1 MKDLFDLSTIGQLV
15 VAFVV
20 VFILIFLAFWALR
33 RFGGTRI
40 GGASRG
46 RQPRLAVIDAAAV
59 DGRRRLVL
67 IRRDNVEHLVMIGG
81 PTDVVIEQNIVR
93 AVPVAP
99 ARDMTGRPPGAPE
112 PRVEAPAPEPAP
124 RPPRVAAADDGWPG
138 EPPPRPQRPEV
149 SWTGPAEPPLRP
161 YRAPPPADDVR
172 PPPPEPRAPRIEPS
186 LRGPPTPRADAR
198 PEPPARVEP
207 PVRNE
212 RREPS
217 LRPPAPEAP
226 PPAPAPTV
234 AGDKPTSEPTT
245 VARTPP
251 LAPDANLADMAQRL
265 EAALRRPIR
274 PSGER
279 AGEAGAKPA
288 GNEPSSRPAPPA
300 SASPAASGNEAAGGK
315 NDSSGSKEGTN
326 QTNPPRASAAESKSA
341 SPKSVLDSLEE
352 EMASLLGRPA
362 GKE

>member
-1 MKDLFDLSTIGQLV
+1 MENLFGEFPLV
-15 VAFVV
+15 KLLIAFAI
-20 VFILIFLAFWALR
+20 VFVLIIATFWLLR

-99 ARDMTGRPPGAPE
+99 ARDATARPPGAPE
-112 PRVEAPAPEPAP
+112 PRAETPAAEPTPAPAP
-124 RPPRVAAADDGWPG
+124 RPPRPTTDDGWPG
-138 EPPPRPQRPEV
+138 EPPLRSQRPEAT
-149 SWTGPAEPPLRP
+149 WAGPAEPALRP
-161 YRAPPPADDVR
+161 FRPTPPPEDTRAPTA
-172 PPPPEPRAPRIEPS
+172 EPRAPRLEPS
-186 LRGPPTPRADAR
+186 LRGAAAPRADSAAR
-198 PEPPARVEP
+198 NEPAGRG
-207 PVRNE
+207 E
-212 RREPS
+212 RREPT
-217 LRPPAPEAP
+217 LRPPTPEAP
-226 PPAPAPTV
+226 PTAPAAAP
-234 AGDKPTSEPTT
+234 AADKPSEPTT

-279 AGEAGAKPA
+279 AADAGAKPA
-288 GNEPSSRPAPPA
+288 PSVEPSSRPAPPA
-300 SASPAASGNEAAGGK
+300 PGTPAASGNDTSGGK
-315 NDSSGSKEGTN
+315 EGG
-326 QTNPPRASAAESKSA
+326 NPSTPPKGPANESKPA

-352 EMASLLGRPA
+352 EMASLLGRPV

>member
-1 MKDLFDLSTIGQLV
+1 MENLFGEFPLV
-15 VAFVV
+15 KLLIAFAI
-20 VFILIFLAFWALR
+20 VFILIVATFWLLR

-81 PTDVVIEQNIVR
+81 PSDVVIEQNIVR

-99 ARDMTGRPPGAPE
+99 ARDAPGRPPGAPE
-112 PRVEAPAPEPAP
+112 PRAETPAAEPAP
-124 RPPRVAAADDGWPG
+124 RPPRPTVGDDGWPG
-138 EPPPRPQRPEV
+138 EPPLRPQRPEAT
-149 SWTGPAEPPLRP
+149 WAGPAEPPLRP
-161 YRAPPPADDVR
+161 YRPAPPPEDAR
-172 PPPPEPRAPRIEPS
+172 PPTAEPRPPRLEPS
-186 LRGPPTPRADAR
+186 LRGGPTPRVDTAR
-198 PEPPARVEP
+198 GEPPARG
-207 PVRNE
+207 E

-217 LRPPAPEAP
+217 LRSPAPEAP
-226 PPAPAPTV
+226 PTAPAPAA
-234 AGDKPTSEPTT
+234 AGDKPSEPAT
-245 VARTPP
+245 VTRPPP

-274 PSGER
+274 PTGER
-279 AGEAGAKPA
+279 AADAGAKSAPTV
-288 GNEPSSRPAPPA
+288 EPSARPAPP
-300 SASPAASGNEAAGGK
+300 SPAAATPAAPGNESGDKGDKENPRPAA
-315 NDSSGSKEGTN
+315 T
-326 QTNPPRASAAESKSA
+326 PPRAAATESKPA

>member
-1 MKDLFDLSTIGQLV
+1 METLFGELPLV
-15 VAFVV
+15 KLLIAFAI
-20 VFILIFLAFWALR
+20 VFILIVATFWLLR

-81 PTDVVIEQNIVR
+81 PSDVVIEQNIVR

-99 ARDMTGRPPGAPE
+99 ARDAAGRPPGAPE
-112 PRVEAPAPEPAP
+112 PRVETPAAEPAP
-124 RPPRVAAADDGWPG
+124 RPPRSAADDGWPG
-138 EPPPRPQRPEV
+138 EPPPRPPRPEATWV
-149 SWTGPAEPPLRP
+149 GPAEPALRP
-161 YRAPPPADDVR
+161 YRPAPPPEDARLPTAEPR
-172 PPPPEPRAPRIEPS
+172 PPRVEPS
-186 LRGPPTPRADAR
+186 LRGAPTPRVDAGPR
-198 PEPPARVEP
+198 PEPPARG
-207 PVRNE
+207 E

-217 LRPPAPEAP
+217 LRPPMPEVP
-226 PPAPAPTV
+226 PAAPAPAA
-234 AGDKPTSEPTT
+234 AGDKPSGEPTT

-274 PSGER
+274 PGGER
-279 AGEAGAKPA
+279 AAEAGAKPA
-288 GNEPSSRPAPPA
+288 PSVEPSPRPAPPA
-300 SASPAASGNEAAGGK
+300 QTTPAASGNESSGGK
-315 NDSSGSKEGTN
+315 NDSSGAKEGA
-326 QTNPPRASAAESKSA
+326 NPANGPRTGAAESKPA

>member
-1 MKDLFDLSTIGQLV
+1 MENLFGELPLV
-15 VAFVV
+15 KFLVAFAI
-20 VFILIFLAFWALR
+20 VFILIVATFWLLR

-99 ARDMTGRPPGAPE
+99 ARDAAGRPPGAPE
-112 PRVEAPAPEPAP
+112 PRAEAPAPGEPTV
-124 RPPRVAAADDGWPG
+124 RPPRPAAGDDAWLAG
-138 EPPPRPQRPEV
+138 EPPVRSQRPEV
-149 SWTGPAEPPLRP
+149 SWTGPAEPALRP
-161 YRAPPPADDVR
+161 YRPAPPPEDAR
-172 PPPPEPRAPRIEPS
+172 PPSSEPRPPRLEPS
-186 LRGPPTPRADAR
+186 LRGAPTPRV
-198 PEPPARVEP
+198 EPPARAEP
-207 PVRNE
+207 ARGE
-212 RREPS
+212 RREPT
-217 LRPPAPEAP
+217 LRAPPPEAP
-226 PPAPAPTV
+226 PTAPAAPTPA
-234 AGDKPTSEPTT
+234 AGEKPAGEPAT

-274 PSGER
+274 PGGQG
-279 AGEAGAKPA
+279 AADAGAKPA
-288 GNEPSSRPAPPA
+288 PSVEPSARPAPPNA
-300 SASPAASGNEAAGGK
+300 TDKPAGNPATDKESAAAPA
-315 NDSSGSKEGTN
+315 
-326 QTNPPRASAAESKSA
+326 QPRAGANESKPA

>member
-1 MKDLFDLSTIGQLV
+1 MDLFGELPIWAKGLI
-15 VAFVV
+15 AFAI
-20 VFILIFLAFWALR
+20 VFILIAAVFWLLG

-46 RQPRLAVIDAAAV
+46 RQPRLAVIDAAPV

-99 ARDMTGRPPGAPE
+99 ARDAPAARPPGAPE
-112 PRVEAPAPEPAP
+112 PRVEAPL
-124 RPPRVAAADDGWPG
+124 AA
-138 EPPPRPQRPEV
+138 EPPVRPLRPAAPAEDA
-149 SWTGPAEPPLRP
+149 WPTGEPPLRP
-161 YRAPPPADDVR
+161 QRPIPASEGWPGPAEPSLRPYRPAPPPEDGPR
-172 PPPPEPRAPRIEPS
+172 MPEPARAGRISEPTPRTAEPS
-186 LRGPPTPRADAR
+186 LRGAPTPRV
-198 PEPPARVEP
+198 EPPARG
-207 PVRNE
+207 E
-212 RREPS
+212 RREPT
-217 LRPPAPEAP
+217 LRPPAADVPPVAP
-226 PPAPAPTV
+226 AAPAPSE
-234 AGDKPTSEPTT
+234 KPAEPAT

-265 EAALRRPIR
+265 EAALRKPIR
-274 PSGER
+274 PGGER
-279 AGEAGAKPA
+279 AAESAAKPA
-288 GNEPSSRPAPPA
+288 PSVEPAARPAALSAGSPGATPAATEASEKDAAHAPGPPRTPPA
-300 SASPAASGNEAAGGK
+300 DTKP
-315 NDSSGSKEGTN
+315 
-326 QTNPPRASAAESKSA
+326 A

>member
-1 MKDLFDLSTIGQLV
+1 MENLFGEFPLV
-15 VAFVV
+15 KLLIAFAI
-20 VFILIFLAFWALR
+20 VFVLIIATFWLLR
-33 RFGGTRI
+33 RLGGTRI

-81 PTDVVIEQNIVR
+81 PSDVVIEQNIVR

-99 ARDMTGRPPGAPE
+99 ARDAPARPPGAPE
-112 PRVEAPAPEPAP
+112 PRAEAPAAEPAP
-124 RPPRVAAADDGWPG
+124 RPPRPAIGDDGWPG
-138 EPPPRPQRPEV
+138 EPPPRPQRPEAT
-149 SWTGPAEPPLRP
+149 WAGPAEPALRP
-161 YRAPPPADDVR
+161 YRPAPPPEDAR
-172 PPPPEPRAPRIEPS
+172 PPMTEPRPPRLEPS
-186 LRGPPTPRADAR
+186 LRGAPTPRVDTAR
-198 PEPPARVEP
+198 AEPPPRG
-207 PVRNE
+207 E

-217 LRPPAPEAP
+217 LRAPAPEVP
-226 PPAPAPTV
+226 PAAPAPAGN
-234 AGDKPTSEPTT
+234 GDKPSEPAT

-279 AGEAGAKPA
+279 AADAGAKPA
-288 GNEPSSRPAPPA
+288 PSVEPSTRPAPP
-300 SASPAASGNEAAGGK
+300 SPATAPAPTSGE
-315 NDSSGSKEGTN
+315 SGEKTEKEGN
-326 QTNPPRASAAESKSA
+326 RSAAPPRAGATESKPA

>member
-1 MKDLFDLSTIGQLV
+1 METLFGELPV
-15 VAFVV
+15 VKLLIAFAI
-20 VFILIFLAFWALR
+20 VFVLIIATFWLLR

-81 PTDVVIEQNIVR
+81 PSDVLIEQNIVR

-99 ARDMTGRPPGAPE
+99 AREAAGRPPGAPE
-112 PRVEAPAPEPAP
+112 PRAEAPAAEPAP
-124 RPPRVAAADDGWPG
+124 RPPRPVMGDDGWPG
-138 EPPPRPQRPEV
+138 EPPVRPQRPEAT
-149 SWTGPAEPPLRP
+149 WAGPAEPAARP
-161 YRAPPPADDVR
+161 YRPAPPPEDARPVSPEAR
-172 PPPPEPRAPRIEPS
+172 PPRLEPS
-186 LRGPPTPRADAR
+186 LRGERMPRAETR
-198 PEPPARVEP
+198 PELPARA
-207 PVRNE
+207 E
-212 RREPS
+212 RREPT
-217 LRPPAPEAP
+217 LRSPVPELPPAIPAP
-226 PPAPAPTV
+226 PV
-234 AGDKPTSEPTT
+234 ANEKANEPTT

-274 PSGER
+274 PGGER
-279 AGEAGAKPA
+279 AADTGARPSPSA
-288 GNEPSSRPAPPA
+288 EPSARPAPPA
-300 SASPAASGNEAAGGK
+300 SSAAPATGNSEAGDKAE
-315 NDSSGSKEGTN
+315 KEGARPGT
-326 QTNPPRASAAESKSA
+326 PPRAAATESKSA

>member
-1 MKDLFDLSTIGQLV
+1 MENLFGELPIIKLLI
-15 VAFVV
+15 AFAI
-20 VFILIFLAFWALR
+20 VFVLIIATFWLLR

-81 PTDVVIEQNIVR
+81 PSDVVIEQNIVR

-99 ARDMTGRPPGAPE
+99 ARDAPGRPPGAPE
-112 PRVEAPAPEPAP
+112 PRAEAPAAEPAP
-124 RPPRVAAADDGWPG
+124 RPPRPAIGDDGWPG
-138 EPPPRPQRPEV
+138 EPPLRPQRPEAT
-149 SWTGPAEPPLRP
+149 WAGPAEPALRP
-161 YRAPPPADDVR
+161 YRPAPPPEDAR
-172 PPPPEPRAPRIEPS
+172 PPGMEPRPPRLEPS
-186 LRGPPTPRADAR
+186 LRGAPSPRVDAR
-198 PEPPARVEP
+198 PEPPARS
-207 PVRNE
+207 E
-212 RREPS
+212 RREPT
-217 LRPPAPEAP
+217 LRSPAPEAP
-226 PPAPAPTV
+226 AVAPAPA
-234 AGDKPTSEPTT
+234 GSSDKGSEPTT

-274 PSGER
+274 PGGER
-279 AGEAGAKPA
+279 AADAGAKPA
-288 GNEPSSRPAPPA
+288 PSAEPSPRPTTPTPA
-300 SASPAASGNEAAGGK
+300 NNSAGG
-315 NDSSGSKEGTN
+315 SESGDKAEKEGTRPA
-326 QTNPPRASAAESKSA
+326 TTPRAGTTESKPA

>member
-1 MKDLFDLSTIGQLV
+1 MENLFGEIPLV
-15 VAFVV
+15 KLLLAFAI
-20 VFILIFLAFWALR
+20 VFILIVATFWLLR

-81 PTDVVIEQNIVR
+81 PSDVVIEQNIVR

-99 ARDMTGRPPGAPE
+99 AREAAGRPPGAPE
-112 PRVEAPAPEPAP
+112 SRVETPAIEPAP
-124 RPPRVAAADDGWPG
+124 RPPRPAADDGWPG
-138 EPPPRPQRPEV
+138 EPPVRPPRPEAT
-149 SWTGPAEPPLRP
+149 WAGPAEPSLRP
-161 YRAPPPADDVR
+161 YRPGL
-172 PPPPEPRAPRIEPS
+172 PPEDARAPMAEPRPTRVEPS
-186 LRGPPTPRADAR
+186 LRGAPTPRVDASQR
-198 PEPPARVEP
+198 PEPPSRP
-207 PVRNE
+207 E

-217 LRPPAPEAP
+217 LRPPTPELPPAAP
-226 PPAPAPTV
+226 PPAAS
-234 AGDKPTSEPTT
+234 GDKPSGEPTT

-274 PSGER
+274 PGGER
-279 AGEAGAKPA
+279 AAEAGAKPSPDV
-288 GNEPSSRPAPPA
+288 EPSPRPAPPA
-300 SASPAASGNEAAGGK
+300 PATPAASGNEPSAGK
-315 NDSSGSKEGTN
+315 NDSSGGKEGAGPAT
-326 QTNPPRASAAESKSA
+326 PPRSGAAESKPA

-362 GKE
+362 DKE

>member
-1 MKDLFDLSTIGQLV
+1 MENLFGEFPLV
-15 VAFVV
+15 KLLIAFAI
-20 VFILIFLAFWALR
+20 VFVLIIATFWLLR

-81 PTDVVIEQNIVR
+81 PSDVVIEQNIVR

-99 ARDMTGRPPGAPE
+99 ARDAAPGRPPGAPE
-112 PRVEAPAPEPAP
+112 PRAEAPAAEPAP
-124 RPPRVAAADDGWPG
+124 RPPRPAVGDDGWPG
-138 EPPPRPQRPEV
+138 EPPLRPQRPEAT
-149 SWTGPAEPPLRP
+149 WAGPAEPAMRP
-161 YRAPPPADDVR
+161 YRPAPPPEDVR
-172 PPPPEPRAPRIEPS
+172 PPSPEPRPPRLEPS
-186 LRGPPTPRADAR
+186 LRGAPPPRTEVGSR
-198 PEPPARVEP
+198 GEPPARG
-207 PVRNE
+207 E

-217 LRPPAPEAP
+217 LRAPAPEVPPAAP
-226 PPAPAPTV
+226 PPAASNE
-234 AGDKPTSEPTT
+234 KPSEPAT

-274 PSGER
+274 PGGER
-279 AGEAGAKPA
+279 ASEGGAKPGPSVEPSARPAPPSPSPATPAAA
-288 GNEPSSRPAPPA
+288 GNEPGDKGDKDSRPAA
-300 SASPAASGNEAAGGK
+300 
-315 NDSSGSKEGTN
+315 
-326 QTNPPRASAAESKSA
+326 PPRAGANESKPA

>member
-1 MKDLFDLSTIGQLV
+1 MENLFGEFPLV
-15 VAFVV
+15 KLLIAFAI
-20 VFILIFLAFWALR
+20 VFVLIIATFWLLR

-81 PTDVVIEQNIVR
+81 PSDVVIEQNIVR

-99 ARDMTGRPPGAPE
+99 ARDAAPGRPPGAPE
-112 PRVEAPAPEPAP
+112 PRAEAPAAEPAP
-124 RPPRVAAADDGWPG
+124 RPPRPAVGDDGWPG
-138 EPPPRPQRPEV
+138 EPPVRPQRPEV
-149 SWTGPAEPPLRP
+149 TWAGPAEPSLRP
-161 YRAPPPADDVR
+161 YRPAPPPEDTR
-172 PPPPEPRAPRIEPS
+172 PPSPEPRPPRLEPS
-186 LRGPPTPRADAR
+186 LRGAPPPRADSGSR
-198 PEPPARVEP
+198 GEPPARG
-207 PVRNE
+207 E

-217 LRPPAPEAP
+217 LRAPAPEV
-226 PPAPAPTV
+226 PPAAPSPA
-234 AGDKPTSEPTT
+234 ASNEKASEPAT

-274 PSGER
+274 PGGER
-279 AGEAGAKPA
+279 AAEGGAKSGPTVETSVRPTPPSPSPTAPAAAANETGDKGDKDARPAAAPRAGA
-288 GNEPSSRPAPPA
+288 N
-300 SASPAASGNEAAGGK
+300 
-315 NDSSGSKEGTN
+315 
-326 QTNPPRASAAESKSA
+326 ESKPA

-362 GKE
+362 DKE

>member
-1 MKDLFDLSTIGQLV
+1 MRDLFDLSTIGQLV

-20 VFILIFLAFWALR
+20 VFILIFLAFWLLR

-99 ARDMTGRPPGAPE
+99 ARDAPGRPPGAPE
-112 PRVEAPAPEPAP
+112 PRVEAPAAEPTA

-138 EPPPRPQRPEV
+138 EPPLRPQRPEAT
-149 SWTGPAEPPLRP
+149 WAGPAETSLRP
-161 YRAPPPADDVR
+161 YRPPPPSEDAR
-172 PPPPEPRAPRIEPS
+172 IPPPEPRAPRIEPS
-186 LRGPPTPRADAR
+186 LRGAPTPRADAAR
-198 PEPPARVEP
+198 PEPPIRAEP

-217 LRPPAPEAP
+217 LRAPAPEVP
-226 PPAPAPTV
+226 PVAPAPAP

-279 AGEAGAKPA
+279 ATEAKPTPA
-288 GNEPSSRPAPPA
+288 AEPSPRPAAPA
-300 SASPAASGNEAAGGK
+300 PGASGNEAAGGK
-315 NDSSGSKEGTN
+315 NESSGGKEGAN
-326 QTNPPRASAAESKSA
+326 PANPPRASAAESKSA

>member
-1 MKDLFDLSTIGQLV
+1 MENLFGEIPLV
-15 VAFVV
+15 KLLIAFAI
-20 VFILIFLAFWALR
+20 VFILIIATFWLLR

-81 PTDVVIEQNIVR
+81 PSDVVIEQNIVR

-99 ARDMTGRPPGAPE
+99 ARDAAGRPPGAPE
-112 PRVEAPAPEPAP
+112 SRTEAPAAEPAP
-124 RPPRVAAADDGWPG
+124 RPPRPVGDDGWPG
-138 EPPPRPQRPEV
+138 EPPLRPQRPEAT
-149 SWTGPAEPPLRP
+149 WAGPAEPSFRP
-161 YRAPPPADDVR
+161 YRPAPPSEDARSTSTEPR
-172 PPPPEPRAPRIEPS
+172 PPRLEPS
-186 LRGPPTPRADAR
+186 LRGAPTPRVDTPRA
-198 PEPPARVEP
+198 EPPARG
-207 PVRNE
+207 E
-212 RREPS
+212 RREPG
-217 LRPPAPEAP
+217 LRPPTPEV
-226 PPAPAPTV
+226 PPAAPA
-234 AGDKPTSEPTT
+234 ASNDKPNEPAT

-279 AGEAGAKPA
+279 AAE
-288 GNEPSSRPAPPA
+288 
-300 SASPAASGNEAAGGK
+300 AGGK
-315 NDSSGSKEGTN
+315 PAPSVEPSARPASPSPSPATPAAAGSEAGDKGDNKSDKEGARPAT
-326 QTNPPRASAAESKSA
+326 PPRAAANESKPA

>member
-1 MKDLFDLSTIGQLV
+1 MENLFGEFPLV
-15 VAFVV
+15 KLLIAFAI
-20 VFILIFLAFWALR
+20 VFILIIATFWVLR

-81 PTDVVIEQNIVR
+81 PSDVVIEQNIVR

-99 ARDMTGRPPGAPE
+99 ARDAPGRPAGAPE
-112 PRVEAPAPEPAP
+112 PRAEAPAAEPGP
-124 RPPRVAAADDGWPG
+124 RPPRAAVGDDGWPG
-138 EPPPRPQRPEV
+138 EPPLRPQRPEAA
-149 SWTGPAEPPLRP
+149 WAGPADPPPRP
-161 YRAPPPADDVR
+161 YRPAPPPEDARLPTSEPR
-172 PPPPEPRAPRIEPS
+172 PPRLEPS
-186 LRGPPTPRADAR
+186 LRSPPTPRADTAR
-198 PEPPARVEP
+198 GEPPARG
-207 PVRNE
+207 E

-226 PPAPAPTV
+226 PTAPAPPT
-234 AGDKPTSEPTT
+234 AGDKPGEPAT

-274 PSGER
+274 PGGER
-279 AGEAGAKPA
+279 AADAGAKSAPSV
-288 GNEPSSRPAPPA
+288 EPSARPAPP
-300 SASPAASGNEAAGGK
+300 SPATPAATGSEGGDK
-315 NDSSGSKEGTN
+315 GEKEGTRPAP
-326 QTNPPRASAAESKSA
+326 PPRAGATESKPA

>member
-1 MKDLFDLSTIGQLV
+1 MENLFGEIPLV
-15 VAFVV
+15 KLLLAFAI
-20 VFILIFLAFWALR
+20 VFILIVATFWLLR

-81 PTDVVIEQNIVR
+81 PSDVVIEQNIVR

-99 ARDMTGRPPGAPE
+99 ARDAAAGRPPGAPE
-112 PRVEAPAPEPAP
+112 PRVESPAVEPAPGPAP
-124 RPPRVAAADDGWPG
+124 RPPRPATDDGWPG
-138 EPPPRPQRPEV
+138 EPPQRPQRPEATWAG
-149 SWTGPAEPPLRP
+149 SAEPALRP
-161 YRAPPPADDVR
+161 YRPAPPPEDAR
-172 PPPPEPRAPRIEPS
+172 APMPEPRPPRVEPS
-186 LRGPPTPRADAR
+186 LRGAPSPRGEPGLR
-198 PEPPARVEP
+198 PELAARS
-207 PVRNE
+207 E
-212 RREPS
+212 RREPT
-217 LRPPAPEAP
+217 LRPPAPDVP
-226 PPAPAPTV
+226 PPAAPEKPA
-234 AGDKPTSEPTT
+234 GEPAT

-274 PSGER
+274 PAGER
-279 AGEAGAKPA
+279 AADAGAKPA
-288 GNEPSSRPAPPA
+288 PGVEPSPRPAPPSSTTPGA
-300 SASPAASGNEAAGGK
+300 PGGDSPGGK
-315 NDSSGSKEGTN
+315 NESPGGKEPASTP
-326 QTNPPRASAAESKSA
+326 TPPRTSAAESKPA

>member
-1 MKDLFDLSTIGQLV
+1 MENLFGELPLV
-15 VAFVV
+15 KLLLAFAI
-20 VFILIFLAFWALR
+20 VFILIVATFWLLR

-81 PTDVVIEQNIVR
+81 PSDVVIEQNIVR

-99 ARDMTGRPPGAPE
+99 ARDVAARPPGAPE
-112 PRVEAPAPEPAP
+112 PRVEAPASEPPP
-124 RPPRVAAADDGWPG
+124 RPLRVPTGDDGWPG
-138 EPPPRPQRPEV
+138 EPPLRPQRPEAT
-149 SWTGPAEPPLRP
+149 WAGPAEPPLRP
-161 YRAPPPADDVR
+161 HRPAPPPAEDAR
-172 PPPPEPRAPRIEPS
+172 TPIPEPRAPRIEPS
-186 LRGPPTPRADAR
+186 LRGAPTPRVDTPRA
-198 PEPPARVEP
+198 EPPARG
-207 PVRNE
+207 E

-217 LRPPAPEAP
+217 LRPPVPEV
-226 PPAPAPTV
+226 PPASPGPT
-234 AGDKPTSEPTT
+234 ATGDKPSNEPTT

-279 AGEAGAKPA
+279 PAETGAKPTP
-288 GNEPSSRPAPPA
+288 NVEPSPRPAAPA
-300 SASPAASGNEAAGGK
+300 TPAASGNESPGGR
-315 NDSSGSKEGTN
+315 NDSSGGKEGVN
-326 QTNPPRASAAESKSA
+326 PSNPPRTPAAESKSA

>member
-1 MKDLFDLSTIGQLV
+1 MPFDTSTLVQLV

-20 VFILIFLAFWALR
+20 VFILMFLAFWLFR

-81 PTDVVIEQNIVR
+81 PSDVVIEQNIVR

-99 ARDMTGRPPGAPE
+99 ARDAAGRPPGAPE
-112 PRVEAPAPEPAP
+112 PRVEAPAAEPAP
-124 RPPRVAAADDGWPG
+124 RPPRIAATDDGWPG
-138 EPPPRPQRPEV
+138 EPPLRPQRPEATW
-149 SWTGPAEPPLRP
+149 SGPAEPPLRP
-161 YRAPPPADDVR
+161 HRPAPPPAEEAR
-172 PPPPEPRAPRIEPS
+172 TPIPEARAPRIEPS
-186 LRGPPTPRADAR
+186 LRGAPTPRVDTPRA
-198 PEPPARVEP
+198 EPPARS
-207 PVRNE
+207 E

-217 LRPPAPEAP
+217 LRPPAPAP
-226 PPAPAPTV
+226 EVPPAPPAPSA
-234 AGDKPTSEPTT
+234 AGDKPSNEPTT

-279 AGEAGAKPA
+279 AADAGAKSAP
-288 GNEPSSRPAPPA
+288 NVEPSPRPAAPA
-300 SASPAASGNEAAGGK
+300 TPAASGNESPGGK
-315 NDSSGSKEGTN
+315 NDLSGGKEGASPSNT
-326 QTNPPRASAAESKSA
+326 PRTPAAESKSA

>member
-1 MKDLFDLSTIGQLV
+1 MENLFGEIPLV
-15 VAFVV
+15 KLLLAFAI
-20 VFILIFLAFWALR
+20 VFILIVATFWLLR

-99 ARDMTGRPPGAPE
+99 ARDAPGRPPGAPE
-112 PRVEAPAPEPAP
+112 PRVETPAAEPAAP
-124 RPPRVAAADDGWPG
+124 RPPRPAADDGWPG
-138 EPPPRPQRPEV
+138 EPPLRPQRPEAT
-149 SWTGPAEPPLRP
+149 WAGPAEPSLRP
-161 YRAPPPADDVR
+161 YRPAPPPEDARAPTAEPR
-172 PPPPEPRAPRIEPS
+172 PPRVEPS
-186 LRGPPTPRADAR
+186 LRGAPTPRLDAGPR
-198 PEPPARVEP
+198 PEPPARG
-207 PVRNE
+207 E

-217 LRPPAPEAP
+217 LRPPTPEV
-226 PPAPAPTV
+226 PPAALPPAT
-234 AGDKPTSEPTT
+234 AGDKPSGEPTT

-279 AGEAGAKPA
+279 AAEAGAKPA
-288 GNEPSSRPAPPA
+288 PGVEPSPRPAPTAPA
-300 SASPAASGNEAAGGK
+300 TPAASGNESSAGK
-315 NDSSGSKEGTN
+315 NDSQAGKDGANTP
-326 QTNPPRASAAESKSA
+326 TPPRTGAAESKPA

>member
-1 MKDLFDLSTIGQLV
+1 MENLFGEIPLV
-15 VAFVV
+15 KLLLAFAI
-20 VFILIFLAFWALR
+20 VFILIVATFWLLR

-99 ARDMTGRPPGAPE
+99 ARDAVGRPPGAPE
-112 PRVEAPAPEPAP
+112 PRVEAPAAEPAP
-124 RPPRVAAADDGWPG
+124 RPPRVASADDGWPG
-138 EPPPRPQRPEV
+138 EPPPRPQRPEAT
-149 SWTGPAEPPLRP
+149 WAGPAEPPLRP
-161 YRAPPPADDVR
+161 YRPAPPPEDARTPAV
-172 PPPPEPRAPRIEPS
+172 EPRVPRIEPS
-186 LRGPPTPRADAR
+186 LRGAPTPRADIPRA
-198 PEPPARVEP
+198 EPPARS
-207 PVRNE
+207 E
-212 RREPS
+212 RREPT
-217 LRPPAPEAP
+217 LRPPAPEV
-226 PPAPAPTV
+226 PPATPAPTSG
-234 AGDKPTSEPTT
+234 GDKPTGEPTT

-274 PSGER
+274 PGGER
-279 AGEAGAKPA
+279 AAEAGAKPA
-288 GNEPSSRPAPPA
+288 PGVEPSPRPATPA
-300 SASPAASGNEAAGGK
+300 SATPPASGNESAGGK
-315 NDSSGSKEGTN
+315 NDSSGGKEG
-326 QTNPPRASAAESKSA
+326 NPPNAPRPPAAESKPA

>member
-1 MKDLFDLSTIGQLV
+1 MENLFGEFPLV
-15 VAFVV
+15 KLLIAFAI
-20 VFILIFLAFWALR
+20 VFVLIIATFWLLR
-33 RFGGTRI
+33 RFGGARI

-81 PTDVVIEQNIVR
+81 PSDIVIEQNIVR

-99 ARDMTGRPPGAPE
+99 ARDTAARPPGAPE
-112 PRVEAPAPEPAP
+112 PRVETPAAEAGPGPGPSP
-124 RPPRVAAADDGWPG
+124 RPPRPATDDGWPG
-138 EPPPRPQRPEV
+138 EPPLRPQRPEAT
-149 SWTGPAEPPLRP
+149 WAGPAEPSLRP
-161 YRAPPPADDVR
+161 FRPTPPSEDARAPIA
-172 PPPPEPRAPRIEPS
+172 EPRAPRLEPS
-186 LRGPPTPRADAR
+186 LRGAPTPRGDAAPR
-198 PEPPARVEP
+198 PEPPARG
-207 PVRNE
+207 E
-212 RREPS
+212 RREPT
-217 LRPPAPEAP
+217 LRPPASEAP
-226 PPAPAPTV
+226 PTAPAPPPS
-234 AGDKPTSEPTT
+234 AAAADKPSEPTT

-274 PSGER
+274 PGGER
-279 AGEAGAKPA
+279 GADSGAKPA
-288 GNEPSSRPAPPA
+288 PSVEPSPRPAPPA
-300 SASPAASGNEAAGGK
+300 NGTPAASGN
-315 NDSSGSKEGTN
+315 DSSGGKEPAAT
-326 QTNPPRASAAESKSA
+326 TPPKASANESKPA

>member
-1 MKDLFDLSTIGQLV
+1 MENLFGELPLV
-15 VAFVV
+15 KLLIAFAI
-20 VFILIFLAFWALR
+20 VFVLIIATFWLLR

-81 PTDVVIEQNIVR
+81 PSDVVIEQNIVR

-99 ARDMTGRPPGAPE
+99 ARDAAARPPGAPE
-112 PRVEAPAPEPAP
+112 PRVETPAAEPAPGP
-124 RPPRVAAADDGWPG
+124 RPPRPATDDGWPG
-138 EPPPRPQRPEV
+138 ERPQRPEAT
-149 SWTGPAEPPLRP
+149 WAGPAEPSLRP
-161 YRAPPPADDVR
+161 FRPTSPPEDTRAPTSQ
-172 PPPPEPRAPRIEPS
+172 PRAPRLEPS
-186 LRGPPTPRADAR
+186 LRGAPTPRADTAR
-198 PEPPARVEP
+198 GEPPARG
-207 PVRNE
+207 E
-212 RREPS
+212 RREPT
-217 LRPPAPEAP
+217 LRAPTPEAP
-226 PPAPAPTV
+226 PTAPAPPAA
-234 AGDKPTSEPTT
+234 AGEKPGEPTT

-279 AGEAGAKPA
+279 AAEVGAKPA
-288 GNEPSSRPAPPA
+288 PSVEPSPRPAPGTPATSGDESSGGKEAAAPTPSKA
-300 SASPAASGNEAAGGK
+300 SAN
-315 NDSSGSKEGTN
+315 
-326 QTNPPRASAAESKSA
+326 ESKPA

>member
-1 MKDLFDLSTIGQLV
+1 MENLFGEIPLV
-15 VAFVV
+15 KLLVAFAI
-20 VFILIFLAFWALR
+20 VFILIVATFWLLR

-81 PTDVVIEQNIVR
+81 PSDVVIEQNIVR

-99 ARDMTGRPPGAPE
+99 ARDAAGRPPGAPE
-112 PRVEAPAPEPAP
+112 PRVETPAAEPPAP
-124 RPPRVAAADDGWPG
+124 RPPRPAADDGWPG
-138 EPPPRPQRPEV
+138 EPPVRPQRPEAT
-149 SWTGPAEPPLRP
+149 WAGPAEPSLRP
-161 YRAPPPADDVR
+161 YRPAPPPEDAR
-172 PPPPEPRAPRIEPS
+172 TPTAEPRPGRVEPS
-186 LRGPPTPRADAR
+186 LRGAPTPRIEPGAR
-198 PEPPARVEP
+198 PEPSARG
-207 PVRNE
+207 E

-217 LRPPAPEAP
+217 LRPPTPEAP
-226 PPAPAPTV
+226 PAAPPPATA
-234 AGDKPTSEPTT
+234 DKPSGEPTT

-274 PSGER
+274 PGGER
-279 AGEAGAKPA
+279 AAEAGAKPA
-288 GNEPSSRPAPPA
+288 PSVEPSPRPAPAGPA
-300 SASPAASGNEAAGGK
+300 TPAASGNESPGGAAG
-315 NDSSGSKEGTN
+315 KEGNAT
-326 QTNPPRASAAESKSA
+326 TPPRTGAAESKPA